1 MDTQSVITA
10 EAWPISPSL
19 LVAILAA
26 VALVVSTSLLSF
38 LRRRSPLPPGPS
50 PWPILGNLPQLGLL
64 PHRALAKLA
73 DRYGP
78 IMTIWFGSTPT
89 LIVSS
94 PEVACDVMKTNDKLC
109 SSRPVLKTVAI
120 FSLDGQNIAFSPD
133 NDHWRKMRR
142 LATLHLLSAK
152 KLQESLPVRE
162 EEIRGMLDAIAVD
175 AATTADVTKG
185 GKPAAPA
192 DDGIEVRR
200 YLTRA
205 TLNNILRLT
214 VGKRFC
220 YSSIRGAADVSSKA
234 ILEAAMKIDWN
245 ERIAAITGEKCGGIR
260 GDAAEAA
267 AAPATGS
274 AAEKKEGEMLIA
286 LIEEGF
292 SLAGSFNL
300 ADYVPWLG
308 AGGDPLGMYTRA
320 KRATPQ
326 LHGFMRSC
334 IEERRQLAARKEEKE
349 FETTLVDVLLEMEG
363 DGEDEINKT
372 ELLMLALDMML
383 AGTDSTSKTVE
394 WTLAE
399 LVQHPDV
406 LERLRAEVDA
416 AYAKSASAAAE
427 TGAPGGESGVEL
439 EGRGK
444 GREGEEEGGE
454 EGLEGGRW
462 VGEQKGLE
470 EGKWVAE
477 DEGLDLG
484 RWGERGGAGGRE
496 VGGGRGGVGEG
507 KRRRVQLARLFQS
520 TPFVRSLI
528 GSAIC

>member
-19 LVAILAA
+19 IVAILAA

-78 IMTIWFGSTPT
+78 IMTVWFGSTPT

-94 PEVACDVMKTNDKLC
+94 PEVACEVMKTNDKLC
-109 SSRPVLKTVAI
+109 SSSPVLKTVAI

-175 AATTADVTKG
+175 ATA
-185 GKPAAPA
+185 A

-234 ILEAAMKIDWN
+234 ILEDAMNIDWN
-245 ERIAAITGEKCGGIR
+245 ERVAAITGGKRGGMR
-260 GDAAEAA
+260 GDAEAA

-292 SLAGSFNL
+292 ALAGSFNL

-308 AGGDPLGMYTRA
+308 AGGDPLGMYARA

-326 LHGFMRSC
+326 LHGFMRAC
-334 IEERRQLAARKEEKE
+334 IEERRQLAARKEVKPS
-349 FETTLVDVLLEMEG
+349 ETTLVDVLLEIEG

-416 AYAKSASAAAE
+416 AYLKSASAAAE
-427 TGAPGGESGVEL
+427 TGAPGGESGL
-439 EGRGK
+439 MPAA
-444 GREGEEEGGE
+444 
-454 EGLEGGRW
+454 LW
-462 VGEQKGLE
+462 VGQ
-470 EGKWVAE
+470 
-477 DEGLDLG
+477 
-484 RWGERGGAGGRE
+484 
-496 VGGGRGGVGEG
+496 
-507 KRRRVQLARLFQS
+507 ARLPWEDPGNRHVFPPAGES
-520 TPFVRSLI
+520 
-528 GSAIC
+528 C

>member
-10 EAWPISPSL
+10 EAWPIIASSLQSPSL
-19 LVAILAA
+19 IVAILAA

-78 IMTIWFGSTPT
+78 IMTIWFGSTPK

-94 PEVACDVMKTNDKLC
+94 PEVACEVMKTNDKLC

-175 AATTADVTKG
+175 ATA
-185 GKPAAPA
+185 A

-234 ILEAAMKIDWN
+234 ILEDAMNIDWN
-245 ERIAAITGEKCGGIR
+245 ERVAAITGGKRGGMCG
-260 GDAAEAA
+260 DAEAA

-292 SLAGSFNL
+292 A
-300 ADYVPWLG
+300 
-308 AGGDPLGMYTRA
+308 
-320 KRATPQ
+320 
-326 LHGFMRSC
+326 LHACR
-334 IEERRQLAARKEEKE
+334 
-349 FETTLVDVLLEMEG
+349 
-363 DGEDEINKT
+363 
-372 ELLMLALDMML
+372 
-383 AGTDSTSKTVE
+383 
-394 WTLAE
+394 W
-399 LVQHPDV
+399 
-406 LERLRAEVDA
+406 
-416 AYAKSASAAAE
+416 
-427 TGAPGGESGVEL
+427 VEL

-444 GREGEEEGGE
+444 GREGEEEGE
-454 EGLEGGRW
+454 DGLEGGRW

-470 EGKWVAE
+470 GGKWVVE
-477 DEGLDLG
+477 DEGLEGG
-484 RWGERGGAGGRE
+484 RWGERGGAGGRD

-507 KRRRVQLARLFQS
+507 KRRGVQLARLFQS
-520 TPFVRSLI
+520 TPSVR
-528 GSAIC
+528 